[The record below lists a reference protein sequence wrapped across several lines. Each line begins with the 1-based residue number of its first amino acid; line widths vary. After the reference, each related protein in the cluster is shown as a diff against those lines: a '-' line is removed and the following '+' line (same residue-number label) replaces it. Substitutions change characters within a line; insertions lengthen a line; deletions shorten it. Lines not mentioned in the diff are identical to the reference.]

1 MKQCVHCG
9 TVNLDEDTLCGVCG
23 RSLEGVQ
30 SDVVPK
36 NSSSSLKPAPRK
48 RKTKFMIMLFGF
60 LVATTVFGLALFL
73 LASSPWRTAGFAV
86 MMTGLILTIVVF
98 LHFGQDYEKE
108 QSRTIDPHGS
118 PTPGGF
124 GPRRIKNNTE
134 RSKGKVESI
143 EASS

>member
-1 MKQCVHCG
+1 
-9 TVNLDEDTLCGVCG
+9 LDEDTLCGVCG

-30 SDVVPK
+30 SNAVLK
-36 NSSSSLKPAPRK
+36 NSSSSLKPTPRK
-48 RKTKFMIMLFGF
+48 RKTKVLIMLFGV

-73 LASSPWRTAGFAV
+73 LASSPWRAAGFAV
-86 MMTGLILTIVVF
+86 MMTGLILIIVVF
-98 LHFGQDYEKE
+98 LHFGQEYEKE
-108 QSRTIDPHGS
+108 QSRTIDSHGS
-118 PTPGGF
+118 HGGF